1 MGYIY
6 TIGVDKMK
14 FTKEEKI
21 DITLIAIS
29 AVSLIISFI
38 LSLEYVSWIAVI
50 LCGLPIFKECGEGL
64 ITEFDIKADLLV
76 SLAIIASLMIG
87 EVFAAGEI
95 ATIMAIGGFLEEYTV
110 SKAQGRIEEL
120 VKMTP
125 QVATRIENGIEE
137 KIPVEKVEI
146 GDILKV
152 LPGESIPTD
161 GVIVKGETSI
171 NQSTLTGES
180 LPVDKKEND
189 EVFSGTI
196 NLYGSFTMKTTKI
209 SQESSFGSFTMKTT
223 KISQESSFQKLIKLV
238 ESSEPENSRIVRAA
252 DKWATMIVVIAFT
265 LAVLTYLATFEITRS
280 VTILV
285 VFCPCALVLA
295 TPTAIMAAIG
305 NLTKYGILVKDGESL
320 EELAKVDELVFDKT
334 GTLTN
339 GTPEVVK
346 IISDNPREMM
356 HLLVSLESKSEHPLA
371 KSIVKYCNSEDVS
384 EVTDFKMHIGKG
396 VSGTINGSK
405 IIAGNKKLLKSENIN
420 LKTDNEPQNGEIQI
434 FVAKDRE
441 ILGNVELADI
451 LRKNSKRTITKL
463 KGLRI
468 KTTMLTGD
476 NEKTAQHI
484 AKQVKVR
491 NVISNCLPEDK
502 TEYIKREQTLKHR
515 VAMIGD
521 GINDAPSLKKAN
533 VGIAMGD
540 IGSDVS
546 VEAADIALVN
556 DNIEDIPHL
565 IGIARKTIRIIH
577 IGIGFALALNIL
589 AMALAILGILN
600 PIEGALIHNIGS
612 VIVIIYSSTLV
623 RYKLSRRDC
632 RQPRKLG
639 MTKHLNK
646 SKV

>member
-1 MGYIY
+1 
-6 TIGVDKMK
+6 MK

-21 DITLIAIS
+21 DIALIAIS
-29 AVSLIISFI
+29 AISLITSFI
-38 LSLEYVSWIAVI
+38 LSIEYVSWISVI
-50 LCGLPIFKECGEGL
+50 LCGLPIFKECSEGL
-64 ITEFDIKADLLV
+64 IKEFDIKADLLV

-110 SKAQGRIEEL
+110 SKTQGRIEEL

-137 KIPVEKVEI
+137 RIPVEKVQI
-146 GDILKV
+146 GDMLKV

-189 EVFSGTI
+189 EVFSGTT
-196 NLYGSFTMKTTKI
+196 NLY
-209 SQESSFGSFTMKTT
+209 GSFTMKTT

-238 ESSEPENSRIVRAA
+238 ESSEPENSRIVRTA

-265 LAVLTYLATFEITRS
+265 LAVLTYLATFEISRS

-334 GTLTN
+334 GTLTK
-339 GTPEVVK
+339 GTPEVVR
-346 IISDNPREMM
+346 IISDNPKEMM
-356 HLLVSLESKSEHPLA
+356 HLLASLESKSEHPLA
-371 KSIVKYCNSEDVS
+371 KSIVKYCSSDNLA

-396 VSGTINGSK
+396 ISGIINGSK
-405 IIAGNKKLLKSENIN
+405 LIAGNKKLLKAENID
-420 LKTDNEPQNGEIQI
+420 LKSYMEPQNGEIQI
-434 FVAKDRE
+434 FVAKDSE
-441 ILGNVELADI
+441 ILGKVELADTV
-451 LRKNSKRTITKL
+451 RKNSKRTITKL
-463 KGLRI
+463 KGLRV
-468 KTTMLTGD
+468 KTTLLTGD

-502 TEYIKREQTLKHR
+502 LEYIKREQTLKHR

-533 VGIAMGD
+533 VGIVMGD

-546 VEAADIALVN
+546 IDAADITLVN

-565 IGIARKTIRIIH
+565 IGIARKTIRIINM
-577 IGIGFALALNIL
+577 GIGFALALNII
-589 AMALAILGILN
+589 AMALAILGMLN

-632 RQPRKLG
+632 RQPGKLG

>member
-1 MGYIY
+1 
-6 TIGVDKMK
+6 MK
-14 FTKEEKI
+14 FTKKEKI
-21 DITLIAIS
+21 DIVLIAIS
-29 AVSLIISFI
+29 AISLITSFI
-38 LSLEYVSWIAVI
+38 LSIDYISWIAVI

-64 ITEFDIKADLLV
+64 IKEFDIKADLLV

-95 ATIMAIGGFLEEYTV
+95 ATIMAIGGFLEGYTV
-110 SKAQGRIEEL
+110 SKTRGRIEEL

-125 QVATRIENGIEE
+125 QAATRIENGIEE
-137 KIPVEKVEI
+137 RIPVEKVQI
-146 GDILKV
+146 GDMLKV

-189 EVFSGTI
+189 EVFSGTT
-196 NLYGSFTMKTTKI
+196 NLYGSFTMKTTRI
-209 SQESSFGSFTMKTT
+209 SQN
-223 KISQESSFQKLIKLV
+223 SSFQKLIRLV
-238 ESSEPENSRIVRAA
+238 KSSEPENARIVRAA

-265 LAVLTYLATFEITRS
+265 LAVLTYLTTFEITRS

-305 NLTKYGILVKDGESL
+305 NLTKYGILVKEGKSL

-346 IISDNPREMM
+346 IISDNQKEMM
-356 HLLVSLESKSEHPLA
+356 HLLTSLESKSEHPIA
-371 KSIVKYCNSEDVS
+371 KSIVKYCNSDNLA
-384 EVTDFKMHIGKG
+384 EVTDFRMHIGKG
-396 VSGTINGSK
+396 ISGTINGSK
-405 IIAGNKKLLKSENIN
+405 VIAGNKKLLKSENID
-420 LKTDNEPQNGEIQI
+420 LKSDGEPQNGEIQI
-434 FVAKDRE
+434 FVAKDGE
-441 ILGNVELADI
+441 ILGNVELADT

-463 KGLRI
+463 KGLRV
-468 KTTMLTGD
+468 KTTLLTGD

-502 TEYIKREQTLKHR
+502 LEYIKREQTLKHR

-533 VGIAMGD
+533 VGIVMGD
-540 IGSDVS
+540 IGSDIS
-546 VEAADIALVN
+546 IEAADITLVN

-565 IGIARKTIRIIH
+565 IGIARKTIRIINM
-577 IGIGFALALNIL
+577 GIGFALALNIT

-623 RYKLSRRDC
+623 RYKLSRKDC
-632 RQPRKLG
+632 RQPGKLG